1 MKLLATLNS
10 PYCRIARIC
19 ALELGVD
26 LEVEFV
32 GVRDHANEILEFN
45 PAGKVPTLISDRGYA
60 LSDTRMICEVLQTYS
75 DVMFLASL
83 DDWEQRVWEGLSA
96 GFLDGVAVW
105 VREERRDPDD
115 KSNVVIEFERARAGR
130 CLAYFNSNWSLRDK
144 SINYAT
150 ATLASALEL
159 VDTRVAPGQIDRY
172 AALSRWYDATRH
184 TMSLEKTRPQSA

>member
-1 MKLLATLNS
+1 MKLLATPNS

-19 ALELGVD
+19 ALELEVD
-26 LEVEFV
+26 LDVEFV
-32 GVRDHANEILEFN
+32 GVRDQAKEILEFN
-45 PAGKVPTLISDRGYA
+45 PAGKVPVLISDHGYA
-60 LSDTRMICEVLQTYS
+60 LSGTRMICEVLQTYS
-75 DVMFLASL
+75 DARFLAPL
-83 DDWEQRVWEGLSA
+83 DDWEQRVREGLAA

-115 KSNVVIEFERARAGR
+115 KSESVIQLERARAER
-130 CLAYFNSNWSLRDK
+130 CLAYFNTNWSLRGQ

-159 VDTRVAPGQIDRY
+159 MDTWVAPGQIGRY
-172 AALSRWYDATRH
+172 ATLSTWHDAARR